1 MTFQRRTILQQAA
14 VAAATVAL
22 GSPSQAQS
30 AAVVRRP
37 AAYGLIGLEL
47 EGSFAGWVDSVQGG
61 DWAVDVITDSRGS
74 TLGVLKKHVANFG
87 VTDIVLSVGN
97 WMSSAFYQWLQETL
111 ARGTPRRSG
120 AILTFDNLLRPIGR
134 LEFGYALLKEVGFP
148 ALDAASRDTAHFTV
162 RIAPEQ
168 ARRVVATAAAPG
180 LSGKGRSPWLVSNFR
195 VAVDA
200 VDTSSVSA
208 IDALTV
214 AQNLATDFR
223 GNVIVE
229 AVIEPDLAITQPGAG
244 TFGPWV
250 DDFLVQGNRN
260 DASEKAGTL
269 TMLAP
274 NLKDT
279 LFTLSFS
286 HLGVAGYGASAAVQP
301 GAPMAT
307 RTQLYMEDMQFDFTP
322 TW

>member
-1 MTFQRRTILQQAA
+1 MTLHRRTILQQAA
-14 VAAATVAL
+14 VAAATLAF
-22 GSPSQAQS
+22 GSTGQAES
-30 AAVVRRP
+30 AAGVRRP
-37 AAYGLIGLEL
+37 AAYGPIGLEL
-47 EGSFAGWVDSVQGG
+47 EGSFAGWVDSFQGG
-61 DWAVDVITDSRGS
+61 DWAVEVITDPPGT
-74 TLGVLKKHVANFG
+74 TLGVRKKHVANFG
-87 VTDIVLSVGN
+87 VSDIVLTVGH

-111 ARGTPRRSG
+111 ARGAPRRSG
-120 AILTFDNLLRPIGR
+120 AILTFDNFLRPIGR

-148 ALDAASRDTAHFTV
+148 ALDAASREPAHFTV

-168 ARRVVATAAAPG
+168 VRRVAATAAAPG
-180 LSGKGRSPWLVSNFR
+180 LSSKGRSHWLVSNFR

-214 AQNLATDFR
+214 AQTLTTDFR
-223 GNVIVE
+223 GNVVVE
-229 AVIEPDLAITQPGAG
+229 AVTEPDLAITQPGAG

-250 DDFLVQGNRN
+250 DDFLVQGNRLDSN
-260 DASEKAGTL
+260 EKSGSLTL
-269 TMLAP
+269 LAP

-286 HLGVAGYGASAAVQP
+286 HLGVAGYGPNAPEQA

-307 RTQLYMEDMQFDFTP
+307 RTQLYTEDLQFDFTP